1 MARVVIEEQFVRRGF
16 PKGTRVSSFYWNGK
30 LLNPVEA
37 RREIYANLYCR
48 EVVQTH
54 SYQQLKTLHQS
65 GDLAIFDFDGYDYL
79 ELGMT
84 PSDTIRDL
92 DHSWGHGLLL
102 TFLLQGIDPR
112 NLAG

>member
-1 MARVVIEEQFVRRGF
+1 MFAWFEKF
-16 PKGTRVSSFYWNGK
+16 
-30 LLNPVEA
+30 LNPVEA
-37 RREIYANLYCR
+37 RREIYVNLYCR
-48 EVVQTH
+48 EVGQTH
-54 SYQQLKTLHQS
+54 SYQERETLHQS

-84 PSDTIRDL
+84 PGETIRDL

-112 NLAG
+112 NLGW